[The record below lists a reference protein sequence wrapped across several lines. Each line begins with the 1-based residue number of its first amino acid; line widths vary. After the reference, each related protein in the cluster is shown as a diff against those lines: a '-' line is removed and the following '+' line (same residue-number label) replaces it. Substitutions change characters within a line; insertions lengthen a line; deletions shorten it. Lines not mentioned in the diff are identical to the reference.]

1 MMKIMTV
8 VVAGTLVI
16 MMLIMV
22 MTKFSRWNFIRF
34 SKTTC

>member
-22 MTKFSRWNFIRF
+22 MTKFSRWNFIHF